1 MEKGK
6 RILALIGIILLVAL
20 YAVTIIAA
28 IFDNTN
34 TMRYLSASLM
44 ATVVVPVFIWVYQL
58 IYRLVRNRKK
68 DRQDEE
74 E

>member
-6 RILALIGIILLVAL
+6 RILSLIGIILLVAL